1 MISHARNRAQAEE
14 IGPLRAQ
21 LAALQAPAL
30 EAGAPP
36 NCGDSST
43 IAAPPV
49 VGVLAA
55 LWALMF
61 EGRQALLHGVQFL
74 ATARTTARSAS
85 WGTTWWSCQMRS
97 GGWSGISRYGSA
109 SAVSVNELIGASE

>member
-36 NCGDSST
+36 R
-43 IAAPPV
+43 PW
-49 VGVLAA
+49 
-55 LWALMF
+55 WAF
-61 EGRQALLHGVQFL
+61 WR
-74 ATARTTARSAS
+74 
-85 WGTTWWSCQMRS
+85 
-97 GGWSGISRYGSA
+97 RYGR
-109 SAVSVNELIGASE
+109 